1 MILPIGFEVGSNIR
15 RKRQYKDYTQKEL
28 ANKVGISQSYISQI
42 ENGNMPPREL
52 LVKIASVLDEPLNYF
67 WH

>member
-1 MILPIGFEVGSNIR
+1 MILPIGFEVGNNIR
-15 RKRQYKDYTQKEL
+15 KRRKSKDYTQREL
-28 ANKVGISQSYISQI
+28 ANKVGVSQSYISQL

>member
-1 MILPIGFEVGSNIR
+1 MILPLGFEVGNNIR
-15 RKRQYKDYTQKEL
+15 KRRQYKDYTQREL
-28 ANKVGISQSYISQI
+28 ANKVGVSQSYISQI

>member
-1 MILPIGFEVGSNIR
+1 MILPIGFEVGNNIR
-15 RKRQYKDYTQKEL
+15 KRRQYKEYTQREL

-42 ENGNMPPREL
+42 ENGSMPPREL